1 MSRNSLNVLAD
12 KLAEKSG
19 LSQIESE
26 LFIRKMFDVCHQGL
40 DADKMV
46 KMRWLG
52 TFKVTSVK
60 DRESVDVNTGER
72 ILIEGRD
79 KISFTPDNI
88 LKEIVNKPF
97 AQFETV
103 VVNEGVDF
111 DSIDKKYEDSLEDEE
126 QEREQDVIR
135 PAVDVVEPLLP
146 ENAFSTESTVSGV
159 IDFLDIPETP
169 SLDAPETP
177 SEDSNVVVIGEE
189 TAEISEETAE
199 ISEEKESEVDTS
211 VQESEKV
218 MEETMESCAETV
230 ESHAETVESHAET
243 SNDLPV
249 SDSLEEPKEEV
260 VATVSDNIR
269 KDISDDEAGS
279 DDEVDSDDEADSADE
294 SASDDES
301 DSADESDSDDE
312 SDSADE
318 SDSDDEE
325 EIRRRHFI
333 IPKYMVI
340 VASITLLLLIG
351 GFGWFAFNYG
361 QMAAQRD
368 HLATQL
374 AQYKKGKE
382 SGMKLAKVQS
392 QEQILQQKARQDSLR
407 MAQASEAIKAAEK
420 ADSLKTIAA
429 EKEMSEKKQKSDHI
443 LLAENKK
450 VSEKVV
456 AEKKMAE
463 QKKLDKAAEPAK
475 VTPGKYDS
483 DPRVRT
489 GAYRIV
495 GVDQI
500 VTVGDHQTLT
510 TLSKRYLGPGMECYI
525 EALNGTSTIKSGQK
539 IKIPKLE
546 LKKKKAK

>member
-1 MSRNSLNVLAD
+1 MSKNSLNVLAD

-40 DADKMV
+40 AADKMV

-72 ILIEGRD
+72 IIIEGRD

-126 QEREQDVIR
+126 QEREQEVIK

-146 ENAFSTESTVSGV
+146 ENSFSTESTASGV

-169 SLDAPETP
+169 SE
-177 SEDSNVVVIGEE
+177 ESNVVVIGEE
-189 TAEISEETAE
+189 TAEISEE
-199 ISEEKESEVDTS
+199 KESVLDTS

-218 MEETMESCAETV
+218 MEETMDSCAETV
-230 ESHAETVESHAET
+230 ESHGET
-243 SNDLPV
+243 SNELPV
-249 SDSLEEPKEEV
+249 SDSLEEPKEEF
-260 VATVSDNIR
+260 AANVSDNSR
-269 KDISDDEAGS
+269 KDISDNEA
-279 DDEVDSDDEADSADE
+279 ESDDEA
-294 SASDDES
+294 
-301 DSADESDSDDE
+301 
-312 SDSADE
+312 
-318 SDSDDEE
+318 

-368 HLATQL
+368 HLALQL
-374 AQYKKGKE
+374 AQYKEGKE
-382 SGMKLAKVQS
+382 SVMKFAKVKS

-407 MAQASEAIKAAEK
+407 MAQASEAVKAAEK

-429 EKEMSEKKQKSDHI
+429 EKAMSEKNQKSDHI
-443 LLAENKK
+443 QLADNKK

-456 AEKKMAE
+456 ADKKMAD
-463 QKKLDKAAEPAK
+463 QKKLDKAAEHAK
-475 VTPGKYDS
+475 VTSGKYDS

-495 GVDQI
+495 GVDRI
-500 VTVGDHQTLT
+500 VTVGDHQTLSS
-510 TLSKRYLGPGMECYI
+510 LSKRYLGPGMECYI
-525 EALNGTSTIKSGQK
+525 EALNGNSTIKSGQK

>member
-1 MSRNSLNVLAD
+1 MSKNSLNVLAD

-40 DADKMV
+40 AADKMV

-72 ILIEGRD
+72 IIIEGRD

-126 QEREQDVIR
+126 QEREQEVIK

-146 ENAFSTESTVSGV
+146 ENSFSTESTASGV

-169 SLDAPETP
+169 SE
-177 SEDSNVVVIGEE
+177 ESNVVVIG
-189 TAEISEETAE
+189 EETAE

-218 MEETMESCAETV
+218 MEETMDSCAETV
-230 ESHAETVESHAET
+230 ESHGET
-243 SNDLPV
+243 SNELPV
-249 SDSLEEPKEEV
+249 SDSLEEPKEEF
-260 VATVSDNIR
+260 AANVSDNSR
-269 KDISDDEAGS
+269 KDISDNEA
-279 DDEVDSDDEADSADE
+279 ESDDEA
-294 SASDDES
+294 
-301 DSADESDSDDE
+301 
-312 SDSADE
+312 
-318 SDSDDEE
+318 

-368 HLATQL
+368 HLALQL
-374 AQYKKGKE
+374 AQYKEGKE
-382 SGMKLAKVQS
+382 SVMKFAKVKS

-407 MAQASEAIKAAEK
+407 MAQASEAVKAAEK

-429 EKEMSEKKQKSDHI
+429 EKAMSEKNQKSDHI
-443 LLAENKK
+443 QLADNKK

-456 AEKKMAE
+456 ADKKMAD
-463 QKKLDKAAEPAK
+463 QKKLDKAAEHAK
-475 VTPGKYDS
+475 VTSGKYDS

-495 GVDQI
+495 GVDRI
-500 VTVGDHQTLT
+500 VTVGDHQTLSS
-510 TLSKRYLGPGMECYI
+510 LSKRYLGPGMECYI
-525 EALNGTSTIKSGQK
+525 EALNGNSTIKSGQK